1 MKREEWTGEVAKQ
14 MHLYSI
20 SVTDIARE
28 MGCTRSYASLIL
40 NGQRDPRGGR
50 ERVEAALERCLRKRA
65 QGAS

>member
-14 MHLYSI
+14 MHIYGI

-50 ERVEAALERCLRKRA
+50 ERVEAALERCMKRRA
-65 QGAS
+65 AG